1 MQVLSNGS
9 LAGVKPPRN
18 RLMCAPALTSAHFQ
32 GLPGVANR
40 RRSFPAR
47 DAARL
52 TTTCQH
58 IITFNSSTQSTRLRS
73 NIKHRLENAAPFPSR
88 ACHRSGIWGRDD
100 AALPQLPVPP
110 SRPQRPCT
118 QPCVPLRAG
127 RFAHAHPSGDG
138 LREPE
143 AGACAFQK
151 SCDCSLFLTYK

>member
-9 LAGVKPPRN
+9 LAGVKPPWN
-18 RLMCAPALTSAHFQ
+18 GLMCAPAPIPAHFQ
-32 GLPGVANR
+32 GLVGVASR

-47 DAARL
+47 DAAQL

-58 IITFNSSTQSTRLRS
+58 IMTFNSSTQSTRLRS
-73 NIKHRLENAAPFPSR
+73 NTKHRLENAAPFPSR

-110 SRPQRPCT
+110 HPQRPCT

-127 RFAHAHPSGDG
+127 RLAHAHIPGDG

-143 AGACAFQK
+143 AGARAFQK